1 MPCVYKLTRTLALE
15 NVVLHEDANG
25 NWKDVIKRN
34 LNSFGT
40 ARTHCFPLA
49 KQAQE
54 KYSIISSFIVNTNN
68 SSIRSIE
75 LPDFSTCT

>member
-15 NVVLHEDANG
+15 NVVLREDANG

-34 LNSFGT
+34 LNSCRT
-40 ARTHCFPLA
+40 ARTHCSPLA

-54 KYSIISSFIVNTNN
+54 KYSIISSFIVNTN